1 MEQAGK
7 FDDIEVAALSCIIH
21 GPIHCGTLNR
31 KIGYTKNGYA
41 LDLAALSK

>member
-21 GPIHCGTLNR
+21 SPIHCGTLNR
-31 KIGYTKNGYA
+31 KIGIKNGYA
-41 LDLAALSK
+41 LDLTALSK